1 MKLFHVRKFFYWNT
15 LTLSHE
21 FCLIYINIILIQH
34 ILHNAVEYNE
44 VELRLESIKRSPPL
58 FFYYN
63 MQKYDRQGS
72 YYAELLSSL
81 EVNYPSLKDQL
92 SKTGKSIQAQSR
104 HPHRATIVMREEQAI
119 KRDAK
124 SAGGITRLLSTKT
137 VLKRIFFLYLW
148 ISY

>member
-1 MKLFHVRKFFYWNT
+1 MTLLF
-15 LTLSHE
+15 LHE
-21 FCLIYINIILIQH
+21 FCLIYINIISIQH
-34 ILHNAVEYNE
+34 ILHTAVEYNE

-63 MQKYDRQGS
+63 MQKYDCSGS
-72 YYAELLSSL
+72 YYAESSL

-92 SKTGKSIQAQSR
+92 SKTGKSIQARSR
-104 HPHRATIVMREEQAI
+104 HPHKATIVMREEQAI

-137 VLKRIFFLYLW
+137 VLKHIFFLYL
-148 ISY
+148 

>member
-1 MKLFHVRKFFYWNT
+1 MTLLF
-15 LTLSHE
+15 LHE
-21 FCLIYINIILIQH
+21 FCLIYINIISIQH
-34 ILHNAVEYNE
+34 ILHTAVEYNE

-63 MQKYDRQGS
+63 MQKHDCSGS
-72 YYAELLSSL
+72 YYAESSL

-137 VLKRIFFLYLW
+137 VLKHIFFLYL
-148 ISY
+148 

>member
-1 MKLFHVRKFFYWNT
+1 MTLLF
-15 LTLSHE
+15 LHE
-21 FCLIYINIILIQH
+21 FCLIYINIISIQH
-34 ILHNAVEYNE
+34 ILHTAVEYNE

-63 MQKYDRQGS
+63 MQKYDCSGS
-72 YYAELLSSL
+72 YYAESSL

-124 SAGGITRLLSTKT
+124 SAGSITRLLS
-137 VLKRIFFLYLW
+137 Y
-148 ISY
+148 

>member
-1 MKLFHVRKFFYWNT
+1 
-15 LTLSHE
+15 
-21 FCLIYINIILIQH
+21 
-34 ILHNAVEYNE
+34 
-44 VELRLESIKRSPPL
+44 
-58 FFYYN
+58 
-63 MQKYDRQGS
+63 MQKYDCSGS
-72 YYAELLSSL
+72 YYAESSL
-81 EVNYPSLKDQL
+81 EVNYASLKDQL

-104 HPHRATIVMREEQAI
+104 HPYRATIVMREEQAI

>member
-1 MKLFHVRKFFYWNT
+1 MTLLF
-15 LTLSHE
+15 LHE
-21 FCLIYINIILIQH
+21 FCLIYINIISIQH
-34 ILHNAVEYNE
+34 ILHTAVEYNE

-63 MQKYDRQGS
+63 MQKYDCSGS
-72 YYAELLSSL
+72 YYAESSL
-81 EVNYPSLKDQL
+81 EVNYPSFKDQL

-137 VLKRIFFLYLW
+137 VLKHIFFLYL
-148 ISY
+148 